1 MSNEEYRK
9 IEFEGGATLEECVN
23 DLLFLKNHDIKA
35 FGIFNGH
42 KLFSDTVTMDNAY
55 KEITGYTKEEYDKR
69 IEEKANEYKKIQ
81 EDHEKQISTETQYW
95 IEEGHKIL
103 DKSKWDYWD
112 KIVPIRLDDLYHGM
126 ELGCCLKIIKI
137 LQNGTLEEA
146 KREID
151 SQDHSGL
158 SFSLVCSMVSEFSP
172 RGQEFMEYVYN

>member
-1 MSNEEYRK
+1 MSNEEYRE
-9 IEFEGGATLEECVN
+9 IEFETGANIEECVN
-23 DLLFLKNHDIKA
+23 DLLFLKKHNIKA

-42 KLFSDTVTMDNAY
+42 KLFSDTVTLESAY

-69 IEEKANEYKKIQ
+69 IEEETNEYKKIQ
-81 EDHEKQISTETQYW
+81 EDYEKQIPTETQYW

-112 KIVPIRLDDLYHGM
+112 KIVPIRLNDLYHGM
-126 ELGCCLKIIKI
+126 ELGCCLEIIKI

-151 SQDHSGL
+151 SQGHSGM
-158 SFSLVCSMVSEFSP
+158 SFGLVCAMVKEFSP
-172 RGQEFMEYVYN
+172 RGQEFMEYVRM